1 MQQKGGADMVNT
13 DRLVGLIYEKGM
25 NKSSFARKLGKH
37 SSWLSNKLKNKNF
50 TIEDADEI
58 VSVLN
63 LNEAEATSIF
73 FSQFVA

>member
-1 MQQKGGADMVNT
+1 MQRRGGAIMVNT
-13 DRLVGLIYEKGM
+13 DRLVGLIYSKGM
-25 NKSSFARKLGKH
+25 NKSLFARKLGKC
-37 SSWLSNKLKNKNF
+37 SSWLSGKLKNKNF
-50 TIEDADEI
+50 TIAEADEI